1 MVLHFAV
8 MARRCNPKIKVLFIA
23 PPEFKDDAAGLGTFL
38 AMPASIPAI
47 LDAVDRLVRD
57 QVMAHGGDL

>member
-1 MVLHFAV
+1 MTNHLP
-8 MARRCNPKIKVLFIA
+8 NIA

-47 LDAVDRLVRD
+47 LDAVDRLGRN
-57 QVMAHGGDL
+57 QVIAHGGDL